1 MEISSGNYLI
11 NYVLTIITYLPTYLI
26 WKFPAKNISYLFLFS
41 VQLVA
46 HPIYKWVP
54 MHFDVLDPNYVARRR
69 KDAYMVEG
77 KIQIKICT

>member
-11 NYVLTIITYLPTYLI
+11 NYVLTYAYLI
-26 WKFPAKNISYLFLFS
+26 WKFPAKNVSYLFFPS

-77 KIQIKICT
+77 KIQIKICI